1 MFILKSS
8 AILPTIY
15 HLYRKIPK
23 FPGKYNPK
31 IISQDISRLRVRMS
45 SVSSS
50 RYFRKEE
57 FLY

>member
-1 MFILKSS
+1 MLILKSS
-8 AILPTIY
+8 AMLPTIY

-31 IISQDISRLRVRMS
+31 IISQGYPRLRVR
-45 SVSSS
+45 VSSDS
-50 RYFRKEE
+50 SFRYPRKEE